1 MFIFPFA
8 RSYPAYKWPVG
19 EYILPPRLLCVC
31 ERARVTSSNGVH
43 IHSVRKESR
52 RQRVPVGFNPWWKR
66 GKCLSFFLCLVFS
79 LRDQREKRRMG
90 ASVQGTKDTV
100 VFFSF
105 PLRLFSGRRLPTL
118 PLGNE
123 GDKRVNE
130 RQRMNL
136 PILVLVRV
144 VFLYCAYL
152 IIKHKRLCCSQYK
165 HVVDNTISTGKR
177 LRKNEFM
184 LMTRAERNSD
194 SDSKKVKKRFGYIKN
209 PL

>member
-1 MFIFPFA
+1 MD
-8 RSYPAYKWPVG
+8 S
-19 EYILPPRLLCVC
+19 IL
-31 ERARVTSSNGVH
+31 GG
-43 IHSVRKESR
+43 K
-52 RQRVPVGFNPWWKR
+52 G

-100 VFFSF
+100 VLFSF

>member
-1 MFIFPFA
+1 MRPRYPLKGLSVLHGSRVRTGVSYFIQ
-8 RSYPAYKWPVG
+8 
-19 EYILPPRLLCVC
+19 
-31 ERARVTSSNGVH
+31 RVS
-43 IHSVRKESR
+43 IHSVRKESG

-66 GKCLSFFLCLVFS
+66 GEMSFFFFFVLSFSYGINGRNAGWEPRYKGQRILLSSS
-79 LRDQREKRRMG
+79 LSIFG
-90 ASVQGTKDTV
+90 
-100 VFFSF
+100 FFRVGGSE
-105 PLRLFSGRRLPTL
+105 TL

-152 IIKHKRLCCSQYK
+152 ITKHKRLCCSQYK

>member
-1 MFIFPFA
+1 MSFF
-8 RSYPAYKWPVG
+8 
-19 EYILPPRLLCVC
+19 
-31 ERARVTSSNGVH
+31 
-43 IHSVRKESR
+43 
-52 RQRVPVGFNPWWKR
+52 
-66 GKCLSFFLCLVFS
+66 SFFLCLVFS

-105 PLRLFSGRRLPTL
+105 HLRLFSGRRLPTL

-136 PILVLVRV
+136 PISVLVRV